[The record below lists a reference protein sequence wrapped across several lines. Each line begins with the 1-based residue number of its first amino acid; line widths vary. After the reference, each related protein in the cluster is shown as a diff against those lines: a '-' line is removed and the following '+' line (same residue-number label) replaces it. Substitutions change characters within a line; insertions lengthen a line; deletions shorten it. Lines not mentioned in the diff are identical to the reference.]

1 MLYVKIRFGFFK
13 EYHVATFNNPIEDLI
28 AELNRFVPASALKA
42 DAEKNLRTLVQSTF
56 QRLDLVSREEFD
68 AQKEVLKRT
77 RNRVES
83 LEKEIDSLTDLLKSV
98 SDNK

>member
-1 MLYVKIRFGFFK
+1 
-13 EYHVATFNNPIEDLI
+13 VATFNNPIEELI

-77 RNRVES
+77 RDRVES